1 MIRTEVSCQNSKGFL
16 TIEEKHSFFGAV
28 GAVSFTTMV
37 SRILAGLRCKLLWVR
52 VRRRASLA
60 VAFSEF
66 ARERAER
73 RYSRRAHYIE
83 DALWRLDKPAGPTAH
98 T

>member
-1 MIRTEVSCQNSKGFL
+1 M
-16 TIEEKHSFFGAV
+16 
-28 GAVSFTTMV
+28 
-37 SRILAGLRCKLLWVR
+37 RCKLVWVS

-60 VAFSEF
+60 EAFSEF

-73 RYSRRAHYIE
+73 RYYRRAHYIE